1 MFLPQTNLERY
12 NMAFAGTRKFLVLG
26 IIALVIVVAD
36 QATKYLILAHI
47 PIDHGFELI
56 PGFVNIVHA
65 RNPGAAFGMLA
76 NSSSSLRSLF
86 FILVSAVALVTI
98 GSLVAVAKELDRSLL
113 FGYACFFGGALG
125 NLVDR
130 IRFGEVVDFLD
141 IHVGTLH
148 WPAFNVADSMLC
160 VGIGFFF
167 IHLLTTKESN

>member
-1 MFLPQTNLERY
+1 
-12 NMAFAGTRKFLVLG
+12 MAIAGKHKFLILG

-36 QATKYLILAHI
+36 QATKYLIIEYI
-47 PIDHGFELI
+47 PVDHGFELV
-56 PGFVNIVHA
+56 PGFMNIVHA

-76 NSSSSLRSLF
+76 NSSSSLRALF
-86 FILVSAVALVTI
+86 FVLVSVVALVTI
-98 GSLVAVAKELDRSLL
+98 GSLVVLAKELDRSLL

-141 IHVGTLH
+141 VHVGTLH
-148 WPAFNVADSMLC
+148 WPAFNVSDSMLC

-167 IHLLTTKESN
+167 IHLLTTREGT